1 MKSILQFFSPRSE
14 IATESHIHPCMSPGN
29 VGVNLSALFKE
40 PGAGA
45 GLEGS
50 KENDSGSAVD
60 RETGVLSSA
69 SVPSIP
75 TSELLETEEPI
86 REQNLLQEAIRQ
98 SGALIDDEKYQLLT
112 TEQDGLADDDLDTR
126 YFCVTGGR
134 KRKQIRFQRR
144 WLQDYKWL
152 RYGVDKDHQGRWCL
166 PCILFLSGSEKANL
180 GAFVCTPFTN
190 YNKSKELCEK
200 HTKKEYHIRAI
211 DRAYA
216 FNAQILLQGLIYS
229 QLMDCN
235 ARNFRFNS
243 EVLPS
248 IVEGVLLCARQR
260 IALQAHQQDRIDF
273 ALPAI
278 RNEGNFIVVLRLLAK
293 NKPMLHEH
301 LTSGPKNAK
310 YTSKTIQNKILE
322 IAADQVREFY

>member
-1 MKSILQFFSPRSE
+1 M
-14 IATESHIHPCMSPGN
+14 
-29 VGVNLSALFKE
+29 
-40 PGAGA
+40 
-45 GLEGS
+45 
-50 KENDSGSAVD
+50 
-60 RETGVLSSA
+60 
-69 SVPSIP
+69 
-75 TSELLETEEPI
+75 
-86 REQNLLQEAIRQ
+86 
-98 SGALIDDEKYQLLT
+98 
-112 TEQDGLADDDLDTR
+112 
-126 YFCVTGGR
+126 
-134 KRKQIRFQRR
+134 
-144 WLQDYKWL
+144 L
-152 RYGVDKDHQGRWCL
+152 RYGVDKDHQGGWCL
-166 PCILFLSGSEKANL
+166 PCISFLSGSEKANL

-216 FNAQILLQGLIYS
+216 FKQTCSNPTARVDS

-278 RNEGNFIVVLRLLAK
+278 RNEK
-293 NKPMLHEH
+293 H
-301 LTSGPKNAK
+301 
-310 YTSKTIQNKILE
+310 
-322 IAADQVREFY
+322 